1 MFEMS
6 EGKRTSRRR
15 LKTTLVFFISYSQ
28 IWCFRGFIPNILKIN
43 NFNYYKRKE
52 ALKMFRGNRKK
63 IQYWRMMNIFFY
75 VTSVK
80 DEISLKM
87 SNLTTYTK
95 STNENKIVEYNDDV
109 EESIVIAARITG
121 LNLTPLFA
129 LFVFLLCR
137 LRVVRSQP
145 TPQGQPWP
153 EI

>member
-1 MFEMS
+1 
-6 EGKRTSRRR
+6 
-15 LKTTLVFFISYSQ
+15 
-28 IWCFRGFIPNILKIN
+28 
-43 NFNYYKRKE
+43 
-52 ALKMFRGNRKK
+52 
-63 IQYWRMMNIFFY
+63 MMNIFFY

-137 LRVVRSQP
+137 LGGVGKQATLQRQL
-145 TPQGQPWP
+145 
-153 EI
+153 